1 LSGKRTLP
9 PWLWTAAVLAADF
22 LTKRLVLAH
31 AADLQPHREVIGDLA
46 RLTYVRNAGA
56 AMGIFDGGRG
66 LLIAVSALTSLFLVL
81 LYARSGPVQ
90 RGRRAALAAILG
102 GALGNLVDR
111 IFYGGRVVDFID
123 LGFGPHR
130 FYTFNVADMGVTLGG
145 AALFLIL
152 VAESRAEARR
162 EAACRAAAGGE
173 GEAGPAHGTADGQLA
188 GTSDAPDAGTAAEP
202 AAGPAAGTPAGPP
215 AP

>member
-1 LSGKRTLP
+1 MSGKRTLP

-46 RLTYVRNAGA
+46 RLSYVRNAGA

-66 LLIAVSALTSLFLVL
+66 LLIAVSALTSAFLVF
-81 LYARSGPVQ
+81 LYARSGPTQ
-90 RGRRAALAAILG
+90 RARRAALAAILG

-111 IFYGGRVVDFID
+111 VFYGGRVVDFID

-162 EAACRAAAGGE
+162 EATRRGAAGGDDA
-173 GEAGPAHGTADGQLA
+173 AGPADGTAGGPLA
-188 GTSDAPDAGTAAEP
+188 GTAAGTAAETTAET
-202 AAGPAAGTPAGPP
+202 AADPVAGTPAGPP